1 MKKKICSKVLVI
13 MLMLA
18 ALFTSGCGPVV
29 RLGAIMLRDAIKGDS
44 PFFEASGSK
53 WKTIKLEQNDGKILQ
68 LDLPFALNDN
78 GEFESDDIVQNAEW
92 HRYKNDSIFVSVDH
106 CRLAD
111 SKKEV
116 TFNLKTF
123 TADFGGREKMH
134 PKLKKIEKRTING
147 KEMTYAE
154 IQAEDNG
161 ARTIECVGIHS
172 GRESWTIIYAYRS
185 DDKTMHK
192 LVEKSIAS
200 ISLG

>member
-13 MLMLA
+13 MLILA
-18 ALFTSGCGPVV
+18 ALFTSGCGPEV

-44 PFFEASGSK
+44 PFFEDSGSK

-116 TFNLKTF
+116 TEKWLKT
-123 TADFGGREKMH
+123 KMSKNH
-134 PKLKKIEKRTING
+134 FYIGEVNDITQR
-147 KEMTYAE
+147 
-154 IQAEDNG
+154 
-161 ARTIECVGIHS
+161 ARS
-172 GRESWTIIYAYRS
+172 RS
-185 DDKTMHK
+185 VNILTT
-192 LVEKSIAS
+192 
-200 ISLG
+200 LG